1 MDPWFGVLYNDD
13 SGGDR
18 RSRSEATVNVRKKCW
33 IWKSGYL
40 DASGRGDDIRRV
52 EDDDG
57 VDLATGQT
65 SNSGIPEG

>member
-1 MDPWFGVLYNDD
+1 MTQGVI
-13 SGGDR
+13 GDR
-18 RSRSEATVNVRKKCW
+18 EVRQPSMSKKCW